1 MSVTPEMIAVA
12 LGVTA
17 PGPGSTQAQQWAM
30 WVEDANM
37 LIEAR
42 RLAVDAALVIDQAK
56 LDYVVREAV
65 VAQAK
70 HPDDATQVSVS
81 VDDAST
87 QRTYRSGSGR
97 VSIRDEWWTLL
108 GLAPQGGRA
117 YSIDTVGR
125 GTSGHLPWCDLLMG
139 GADCSCGA
147 SLTRY
152 EYPLYEG
159 GVLSPQPDWWNW
171 S

>member
-1 MSVTPEMIAVA
+1 MAVTPDMIAVA
-12 LGVTA
+12 LGVAA
-17 PGPGSTQAQQWAM
+17 PTSGSTQAHQWAM
-30 WVEDANM
+30 WIEDATM

-42 RLAVDAALVIDQAK
+42 RLEVNADLVIDQAK

-65 VAQAK
+65 VAHAK

-81 VDDAST
+81 VDDATT

-97 VSIRDEWWTLL
+97 VAIRDEWWSLL
-108 GLAPQGGRA
+108 GLVPQGGRA
-117 YSIDTVGR
+117 FAIDTVAR

-147 SLTRY
+147 NLTGY
-152 EYPLYEG
+152 QYPLYEG
-159 GVLSPQPDWWNW
+159 GVLSPQPEWYW
-171 S
+171 